1 MGGHKILNEK
11 FWLIIANLTY
21 WILYLLKP
29 ILISALIGQCN
40 RSVRV
45 VPM

>member
-11 FWLIIANLTY
+11 FWLIVANLTY
-21 WILYLLKP
+21 WILYLLKT
-29 ILISALIGQCN
+29 ILISALIGQCK

>member
-11 FWLIIANLTY
+11 FWLIVANLTY
-21 WILYLLKP
+21 WLLYLLKT
-29 ILISALIGQCN
+29 ILIPALIGQCN
-40 RSVRV
+40 SSVRL